1 MFKLLNPYI
10 LYIKYAVIAIALGA
24 CFFVYKGYSDTYNE
38 NLSLK
43 ETILKEKIKYT
54 ILKEDLEVVN
64 AENERQEELY
74 SSWKK
79 QKPIIKYKTV
89 YKYKKE
95 IKNAT
100 CQEKVKQLSTIDFNS
115 L

>member
-1 MFKLLNPYI
+1 MI
-10 LYIKYAVIAIALGA
+10 SSYIKYGAIAIAIGI
-24 CFFVYKGYSDTYNE
+24 CFFIYKGYSDTYNE

-43 ETILKEKIKYT
+43 ETILKEKIKYK
-54 ILKEDLEVVN
+54 ILQEDLEIAN
-64 AENERQEELY
+64 AEIEKQEELY
-74 SSWKK
+74 STWKK

-95 IKNAT
+95 IKDVT
-100 CQEKVKQLSTIDFNS
+100 CEEKVKALSTIDFNS